1 MHAPRARAAPL
12 EEYYG
17 HEPRPLE
24 ILDELK
30 SHRLEGFY
38 NLSFLL
44 LAFCLAFLF
53 VRNILESGFAAG
65 PDAICL
71 STLLAHCARS
81 ALLNALLPVP
91 FVVAFALVHAMRM
104 RALSAHQT
112 VLLHGM
118 SVLTFF
124 LAATKLLFMAAVNPL
139 FGLVHGA
146 LFVAV
151 ALKQHS
157 YVFTNLLLA
166 EETELRRLQRRKRRR
181 QQHAAA
187 AAAASAASAATRSES
202 SAEWRSTS
210 ARVKYPRNVTL
221 ANMLYY
227 ALAPVLVYETTYPRT
242 NGVRMRYVGWY
253 TLQLA
258 CCVLVQYVLVMQFCV
273 PIWKLGH
280 GVEDDEPRLVWYIV
294 KLALPCF
301 FIWLLMFFGFFH
313 CALNVV
319 AELTRFADRQFYREW
334 WNATTLYQ
342 FWRQWNVLVHE
353 WCVRHL
359 YVEGVRR
366 HNVGR
371 GTAAFGTFL
380 MSAVMHEYV
389 ALCGFRV
396 LRPYMFV
403 AMMAQLPLMK
413 MSTRLE
419 GTRNGNLLMWGMLF
433 AGQCSMGMLYVRDY
447 LRAYGSLMCR
457 V

>member
-1 MHAPRARAAPL
+1 M
-12 EEYYG
+12 
-17 HEPRPLE
+17 
-24 ILDELK
+24 
-30 SHRLEGFY
+30 
-38 NLSFLL
+38 
-44 LAFCLAFLF
+44 
-53 VRNILESGFAAG
+53 
-65 PDAICL
+65 
-71 STLLAHCARS
+71 
-81 ALLNALLPVP
+81 LNALLPVP
-91 FVVAFALVHAMRM
+91 FVVAYALVQGMHTRV
-104 RALSAHQT
+104 LSAHQT

-124 LAATKLLFMAAVNPL
+124 FVATKLLFLAGVNPL
-139 FGLVHGA
+139 FGLIHGA

-181 QQHAAA
+181 QTGGTT
-187 AAAASAASAATRSES
+187 ASVS
-202 SAEWRSTS
+202 SADSRSNS
-210 ARVKYPRNVTL
+210 SGRVKYPHNVTIS
-221 ANMLYY
+221 NMLYY
-227 ALAPVLVYETTYPRT
+227 AVAPVLVYETTYPRT
-242 NGVRMRYVGWY
+242 SGVRMRYVSWY
-253 TLQLA
+253 SLQLV
-258 CCVLVQYVLVMQFCV
+258 CCVIVQYVLVMQFCV

-313 CALNVV
+313 CALNVI

-342 FWRQWNVLVHE
+342 FWRQWNILVHE
-353 WCVRHL
+353 WCLRHL
-359 YVEGVRR
+359 YVEGVSR

-389 ALCGFRV
+389 AFCGFRL
-396 LRPYMFV
+396 LRPYLFV
-403 AMMAQLPLMK
+403 GMMAQLPLMK